1 MGQGTAAKERPSKA
15 LLHVGKMGE
24 DEEQE
29 ERSDSL
35 LGYEATYI
43 ASEETVLLSSY
54 DVVFDTGAT
63 VSSFKNPSLLTSIA
77 KSRREIYVKGVQ
89 ADAIGVTV
97 NQKSQ
102 SNCLDRL
109 LIGDF
114 DFPGAFLHNKLT
126 RTMTNGLQLIAKL
139 PSDLPS
145 PLAGKLA
152 EITGCCYGLKQANYD
167 VV

>member
-35 LGYEATYI
+35 LGFEATYI

-63 VSSFKNPSLLTSIA
+63 VSFFKNPSLLTSIA

-97 NQKSQ
+97 NQEGTFTDIGKVYYNANAVLGFLRSATVVTCSQ
-102 SNCLDRL
+102 SY
-109 LIGDF
+109 
-114 DFPGAFLHNKLT
+114 
-126 RTMTNGLQLIAKL
+126 
-139 PSDLPS
+139 SS
-145 PLAGKLA
+145 PIFSK
-152 EITGCCYGLKQANYD
+152 IRNRIYCSN
-167 VV
+167 